1 MLYTNYDYDKSKI
14 RMEAGDDPSSPKNY
28 RAMKFL
34 QKLIVI
40 ISEWGDPATPMM
52 YHELSARYLF
62 VGGSDTPNLHRIL
75 TVLYPFGVTS
85 IP

>member
-1 MLYTNYDYDKSKI
+1 MILRLQKTI
-14 RMEAGDDPSSPKNY
+14 TNY

-62 VGGSDTPNLHRIL
+62 VGSSDTPIWHRKL
-75 TVLYPFGVTS
+75 TVLCPLWVIS
-85 IP
+85 IA